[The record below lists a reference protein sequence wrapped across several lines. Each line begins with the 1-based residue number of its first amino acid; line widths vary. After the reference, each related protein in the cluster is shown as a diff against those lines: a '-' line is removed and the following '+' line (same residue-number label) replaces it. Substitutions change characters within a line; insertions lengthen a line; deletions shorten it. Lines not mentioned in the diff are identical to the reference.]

1 MLKIWQLL
9 QETSFRKRD
18 WALVCVSNQCWYF
31 LFIALFHMILIL
43 ASLVIQLACKIYCYT
58 KYQVLFS
65 LWRIKLAVKTVNC
78 YLKLLLYHWLYEN
91 FSFVSHIINSR
102 YKFLK
107 IFWINRKKSIKK
119 LPPTAVGTFLISVFD
134 LKQLCKTMPTEKC

>member
-1 MLKIWQLL
+1 MAAIARNQFSEKKLGTGLCFQPMLKFAFHCLISYDLNSYVSRQL
-9 QETSFRKRD
+9 
-18 WALVCVSNQCWYF
+18 VS
-31 LFIALFHMILIL
+31 
-43 ASLVIQLACKIYCYT
+43 QLACKIYCYT

-78 YLKLLLYHWLYEN
+78 YLKLLLYHWLSEN

-102 YKFLK
+102 YKFLR